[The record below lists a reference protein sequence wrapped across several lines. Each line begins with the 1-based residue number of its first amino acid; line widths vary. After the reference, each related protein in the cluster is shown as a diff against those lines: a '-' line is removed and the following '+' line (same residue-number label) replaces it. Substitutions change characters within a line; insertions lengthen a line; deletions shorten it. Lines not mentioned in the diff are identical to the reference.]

1 MSTSKIKVVG
11 YAQKVIYDNGI
22 EYRNFSTDLVGL
34 QTTSIGS
41 TPLLTFGNFSL
52 TTNLEPKNDKF
63 FLTNKFSNYYTLN
76 TLNVTTQTAPT
87 IINDNEKAYLNLDK
101 RNLNYYALFGSLTEY
116 IRVSLENIILNWPA
130 SLYANP
136 IFIDTFGDEQIGYTI
151 ENYVYDSLSETSTFK
166 VNTNTLIN
174 KFTINYTNNPNQQNN
189 LRNLNF
195 SYLSYNIFYQ
205 NEEYD
210 ILNFTGSTNIKN
222 DTIYL
227 KVKGNPFSG
236 LTNAYPT
243 YHIKPNK
250 VKYDNFFNTLPELEA
265 YLLNRSVVPLY
276 TSTFSFPVKT
286 ENGIILYFSD
296 SVTWPV
302 SDGYNIDFDTTD
314 YVYYVTRLLDI
325 AKNNDINNSDLM
337 NRFLVAESI
346 TAFDTTPIYITGA
359 DHDETGQK
367 MNKTLQIYGAS
378 FDKINNY
385 ITGIKYANT
394 VTYNKMDNT
403 PDIYLKNIARVLGWE
418 LVSSVVE
425 NDLLMDYINTPVS
438 TFSGQTYGLTPVEY
452 DIELWRR
459 IILNSPW
466 LWKSKGSRKSVEFL
480 LNFIGTPNGLIKFNE
495 HIYRATAP
503 IDIDLFLQVLSK
515 NNADLD
521 LSIYPIDSNGYPRT
535 LPDTPDMYFQNYG
548 LWYRETG
555 GSGATIDIL
564 TGNNPH
570 LGPYDGGSRYID
582 QFRCLI
588 PDFTPTVLS
597 SITVTDNVTNLY
609 ENYEAGT
616 FDNDALTAQ
625 TVTTVDIF
633 DDFGLPIEDCVIFKP
648 SIIKDPNYDLKLT
661 ECGCKDIGP
670 DNVLSLCLEKN
681 PNPSEEEISTCQ
693 DLASQPVSGNDG
705 FLIFNYLQKDAN
717 GNIFVDNNG
726 SAILNKTKYTTPECC
741 KINGGTPVLNNEYFN
756 GFLIN
761 TGYYCCDSTG
771 KCGCTIS
778 CKWLA
783 DIIPFSFDGFAQTLT
798 SPKFLQF
805 TTEGGSKA
813 LVTPD
818 GCHCISQLTTKVPN
832 ITDPFTNQVGVACQ
846 LTNNGIADLALG
858 LNSVIYKHY
867 FDRKNGKKDC
877 YNLNSGCRVTG
888 SVGVVDGLIPCGGT
902 STNQTTQQN

>member
-22 EYRNFSTDLVGL
+22 EYRNFSPDLVGL

-52 TTNLEPKNDKF
+52 TTNLEPKNNKF

-76 TLNVTTQTAPT
+76 TLSVTQQTAPT

-116 IRVSLENIILNWPA
+116 VRVSLENIILNWPA

-136 IFIDTFGDEQIGYTI
+136 IFIDTFGDEQIGFTL
-151 ENYVYDSLSETSTFK
+151 ENYTYDILSETSTFK

-174 KFTINYTNNPNQQNN
+174 KFGINYTNNTNQQNN
-189 LRNLNF
+189 LRNLNIN
-195 SYLSYNIFYQ
+195 YLSYNIFYQ
-205 NEEYD
+205 NQEYD
-210 ILNFTGSTNIKN
+210 ILNFTGSTNVKN
-222 DTIYL
+222 DSIYF

-250 VKYDNFFNTLPELEA
+250 IKYDSFFNTLPELET

-276 TSTFSFPVKT
+276 TATFSFPVKT

-346 TAFDTTPIYITGA
+346 TAFDTSPIYVTNI

-418 LVSSVVE
+418 LVSSVVD
-425 NDLLMDYINTPVS
+425 NDLLMNYINTPVS

-466 LWKSKGSRKSVEFL
+466 LWKSKGSRKSIEFL

-597 SITVTDNVTNLY
+597 SITVTEKVTNLY
-609 ENYEAGT
+609 ENYENGT
-616 FDNDALTAQ
+616 FDNNSLTAQ
-625 TVTTVDIF
+625 TVTNVDIF
-633 DDFGLPIEDCVIFKP
+633 DEFGAAIEDCVIFKP
-648 SIIKDPNYDLKLT
+648 SIIQDPNYDLKLT

-681 PNPSEEEISTCQ
+681 PNPDNG
-693 DLASQPVSGNDG
+693 DLKICPDIFGQPSSDNTG
-705 FLIFNYLQKDAN
+705 FLNFSYYQKDINGNYL
-717 GNIFVDNNG
+717 IDNNG
-726 SAILNKTKYTTPECC
+726 KFITNNTKYTTQECC
-741 KINGGTPVLNNEYFN
+741 KSNNGTPVLYKEYFN
-756 GFLIN
+756 NTVIN
-761 TGYYCCDSTG
+761 TGYYCCDSNG
-771 KCGCTIS
+771 KCGCTLA
-778 CKWLA
+778 CKWKVNMNPYVSGPVTQTQ
-783 DIIPFSFDGFAQTLT
+783 IPRN
-798 SPKFLQF
+798 FLQF
-805 TTEGGSKA
+805 TTEDGSQA
-813 LVTPD
+813 VVTPD
-818 GCHCISQLTTKVPN
+818 GCNCISPYTIPVPN
-832 ITDPFTNQVGVACQ
+832 IKDPYTGQIGYACQ
-846 LTNNGIADLALG
+846 LTEKGLQDLQLG
-858 LNSVIYKHY
+858 SYGNISNIYFQRNLGKIKC
-867 FDRKNGKKDC
+867 DETEIKN
-877 YNLNSGCRVTG
+877 R
-888 SVGVVDGLIPCGGT
+888 
-902 STNQTTQQN
+902 

>member
-22 EYRNFSTDLVGL
+22 EYRNFSPDLVGL

-52 TTNLEPKNDKF
+52 TTNLEPKNNKF

-76 TLNVTTQTAPT
+76 TLSVTQQTAPT

-116 IRVSLENIILNWPA
+116 VRVSLENIILNWPA

-136 IFIDTFGDEQIGYTI
+136 IFIDTFGDEQIGFTL
-151 ENYVYDSLSETSTFK
+151 ENYTYDILSETSTFK

-174 KFTINYTNNPNQQNN
+174 KFGINYTNNTNQQNN
-189 LRNLNF
+189 LRNLNIN
-195 SYLSYNIFYQ
+195 YLSYNIFYQ
-205 NEEYD
+205 NQEYD
-210 ILNFTGSTNIKN
+210 ILNFTGSTNVKN
-222 DTIYL
+222 DSIYF

-250 VKYDNFFNTLPELEA
+250 IKYDSFFNTLPELEA

-276 TSTFSFPVKT
+276 TATFSFPVKT

-346 TAFDTTPIYITGA
+346 TAFDTSPIYVTNI

-425 NDLLMDYINTPVS
+425 NDLLMNYINTPVS
-438 TFSGQTYGLTPVEY
+438 SFSGQTYGLTPVEY

-466 LWKSKGSRKSVEFL
+466 LWKSKGSRKSIEFL

-597 SITVTDNVTNLY
+597 SITVTENVTNLY
-609 ENYEAGT
+609 ENYEDGT
-616 FDNDALTAQ
+616 FDNNSLTAQ

-633 DDFGLPIEDCVIFKP
+633 DGFGAAIEDCVIFKP
-648 SIIKDPNYDLKLT
+648 SIIQDPNYDLKLT

-681 PNPSEEEISTCQ
+681 PNPSDKDIITCP
-693 DLASQPVSGNDG
+693 DLSSPPASDNDG
-705 FLIFNYLQKDAN
+705 FYIFNYYQKDIN
-717 GNIFVDNNG
+717 GNYFKDNSGNFIF
-726 SAILNKTKYTTPECC
+726 NKSKYTTQECC
-741 KINGGTPVLNNEYFN
+741 KLNGGTPVLNKEYFN
-756 GFLIN
+756 NIVIN
-761 TGYYCCDSTG
+761 TGYYCCNNTG
-771 KCGCTIS
+771 NCGCVIS
-778 CKWLA
+778 CKWLL
-783 DIIPFSFDGFAQTLT
+783 QTT
-798 SPKFLQF
+798 PYIAGATTQTQTPRKFLQF
-805 TTEGGSKA
+805 TTEDGSSA
-813 LVTPD
+813 IVTPD
-818 GCHCISQLTTKVPN
+818 GCNCISPYTIAVPN
-832 ITDPFTNQVGVACQ
+832 ITDPYTGQVGYACQ
-846 LTNNGIADLALG
+846 LLEKGEGDLSAGIYG
-858 LNSVIYKHY
+858 EMYKTY
-867 FDRKNGKKDC
+867 FDRSTGKINCFSTKT
-877 YNLNSGCRVTG
+877 GCRTNN
-888 SVGVVDGLIPCGGT
+888 VDSSTPC
-902 STNQTTQQN
+902 